1 MRRPSRS
8 IRKKEENLLPWMNL
22 WKMQMLRRQAPGW
35 EWRRVRPSDPAPLTE
50 LDSLPEADLDSLPE
64 WGSAPEGGEGAA
76 DSGPDR
82 VVLEDAGDVGSTPPA
97 DGDLK
102 KGRMGR
108 KPRLKVKKRK
118 PQEEYE
124 EPVKVLPASANTASN
139 VTMRVKLPTRSGASP
154 GDDVFE
160 SSEEMDLDENTGAAL
175 PRPVAIEAVPD
186 LAAAGESID
195 LGGKDEEIGS
205 FEEVGS
211 AEALAPIPL
220 ESLEEIQA
228 SAKAR
233 RPQGELALDGGPKG
247 KFAGEDPNLIEG
259 EDLDIPPFLRN
270 KK

>member
-1 MRRPSRS
+1 
-8 IRKKEENLLPWMNL
+8 
-22 WKMQMLRRQAPGW
+22 
-35 EWRRVRPSDPAPLTE
+35 V
-50 LDSLPEADLDSLPE
+50 
-64 WGSAPEGGEGAA
+64 
-76 DSGPDR
+76 
-82 VVLEDAGDVGSTPPA
+82 
-97 DGDLK
+97 
-102 KGRMGR
+102 GR

-118 PQEEYE
+118 LQEEHEAHE
-124 EPVKVLPASANTASN
+124 EPVKVLPASASAASN
-139 VTMRVKLPTRSGASP
+139 VTMRVKLPTRSEASPASP

-160 SSEEMDLDENTGAAL
+160 SSEEMNIEENTGEAL
-175 PRPVAIEAVPD
+175 QRPVAIEAVPD

-195 LGGKDEEIGS
+195 LGGKDEGIGS
-205 FEEVGS
+205 FEEVGP

-228 SAKAR
+228 SAKAK